1 MKRLLFL
8 AFLLYSIQYAYAQ
21 TITGR
26 MEIFHSK
33 EVTDSLLQDYVG
45 IWKYEDTLNR
55 LVFQVELITM
65 DNSRTIALR
74 GRYSLNKDGE
84 YITNEFNDPYIIR
97 SKESSISGLLFKRH
111 DFIVLSFT
119 DRGNKNREAGTTE
132 WGKECSFLKTY
143 QENGKWYMQ
152 WHIIPDEPET
162 YYIETEDDIPG
173 DFWTVPEDCIL
184 EKVE

>member
-97 SKESSISGLLFKRH
+97 SKESSISGLLFKRMVNG
-111 DFIVLSFT
+111 ICNGISYQTSLKYIILKQKTISL
-119 DRGNKNREAGTTE
+119 GTS
-132 WGKECSFLKTY
+132 GLYRRIAYLK
-143 QENGKWYMQ
+143 K
-152 WHIIPDEPET
+152 
-162 YYIETEDDIPG
+162 
-173 DFWTVPEDCIL
+173 
-184 EKVE
+184 